1 MRSRKEFFEAEKWNS
16 YSFFRVLVLEWV
28 DWFNLQQTVYKGPF
42 VVSSSLDAGS
52 WHSAATVPEPTKL

>member
-1 MRSRKEFFEAEKWNS
+1 MKLQSGSS

-42 VVSSSLDAGS
+42 VVTSSLDAGS
-52 WHSAATVPEPTKL
+52 WQSAATVPESTKL